1 MPDPNNEQPKII
13 VDDDWKAQ
21 AQREK
26 EEADRQT
33 REQEEGGAL
42 PAAHLAEIVQM
53 VALQASVGLGLVTDP
68 RSGQPIPADL
78 AVAKHF
84 IDLLALFHQK
94 TGDNL
99 DETEKKIV
107 EGTLY
112 ELQMAFVHIANG
124 GQIGGTQGAEAQ

>member
-33 REQEEGGAL
+33 REHEESGSL

-53 VALQASVGLGLVTDP
+53 IALQASVGLGLVTDP
-68 RSGQPIPADL
+68 RSGQPIPPDL

-84 IDLLALFHQK
+84 IDLLTLFRQK
-94 TGDNL
+94 TGDKL
-99 DETEKKIV
+99 DDVEKKIV

-112 ELQMAFVHIANG
+112 ELQMAFVHVAG
-124 GQIGGTQGAEAQ
+124 GGPAGGDQETSPK

>member
-33 REQEEGGAL
+33 REHEESGSL

-53 VALQASVGLGLVTDP
+53 IALQASVGLGLVTDP
-68 RSGQPIPADL
+68 RSGQPIPPDL

-84 IDLLALFHQK
+84 IDLLTLLRQK

-99 DETEKKIV
+99 DDVEKKIV

-112 ELQMAFVHIANG
+112 ELQMAFVHVASG
-124 GQIGGTQGAEAQ
+124 GPAGGNQETSPK

>member
-1 MPDPNNEQPKII
+1 MPDANNEQPRII

-33 REQEEGGAL
+33 RAEKDGGPL
-42 PAAHLAEIVQM
+42 PEAHLAEIVQM
-53 VALQASVGLGLVTDP
+53 IALQASVGLGLVTDP
-68 RSGQPIPADL
+68 RTGQPMPTDL

-84 IDLLALFHQK
+84 IDLLTLFRQK

-99 DETEKKIV
+99 DEVEKKIV
-107 EGTLY
+107 DGTLY
-112 ELQMAFVHIANG
+112 ELQMAFVHVASG
-124 GQIGGTQGAEAQ
+124 GQVGSGPEAQVQ